1 MTAGRVGRRKGELH
15 LEVRSK
21 ILLGGALAVVF
32 LLLGIVIPWPG
43 STFPQNL
50 SWLWIAVAM
59 GIVVPF
65 LPRRFFVLWLFL
77 GLVLVAVLLS
87 WSVPARFGSAF
98 FVYVAGL
105 EIGATVLLAYR
116 HGQRTST
123 AGATTGGRRPQKPE
137 ALIVAVYPRDDIHW
151 PDDGVERRGV
161 IEVRSGVGD
170 RAVSKTR
177 RMGEF
182 SPFSPGI
189 AIGSGFALR
198 VTATCGREEYER
210 EFRFRVTGDEN
221 DVQHYTVGP
230 GIRVP
235 SRPLRRKSADGFE
248 FGATVMG
255 AKLEQ

>member
-1 MTAGRVGRRKGELH
+1 MTAGRGGRRKGEPH
-15 LEVRSK
+15 LGVRSK
-21 ILLGGALAVVF
+21 IALGAALAVVF
-32 LLLGIVIPWPG
+32 LLLGIVIPWPA

-50 SWLWIAVAM
+50 SWLWIAVAV

-77 GLVLVAVLLS
+77 GLALVAVLLS
-87 WSVPARFGSAF
+87 WSVPARFGPAF

-116 HGQRTST
+116 RRQSTST
-123 AGATTGGRRPQKPE
+123 AGAPTGGQRPQKPE
-137 ALIVAVYPRDDIHW
+137 ALIVAVYPRDDIRW
-151 PDDGVERRGV
+151 PDDGVERRGI
-161 IEVRSGVGD
+161 IEVRSGVAD
-170 RAVSKTR
+170 QAVSETR
-177 RMGEF
+177 RMGDF

-235 SRPLRRKSADGFE
+235 SSRSRRKSADGFE